1 MEEAQQ
7 RGRLAWRCRRGMKEL
22 DLLLREYLEQHWVL
36 AASAERDAFSRLLEL
51 PDPEL
56 ASYLLGHA
64 ATTDITLE
72 PVLAVLRGLS
82 AQRHG
87 GTRDAGSPA
96 PGSLAQGSIAKGSR
110 LP

>member
-1 MEEAQQ
+1 MDAAQ

-22 DLLLREYLEQHWVL
+22 DLLLREYLDQHWV
-36 AASAERDAFSRLLEL
+36 AADSGDRDAFTRLLEL

-64 ATTDITLE
+64 APTDNTLE

-82 AQRHG
+82 ARRAG
-87 GTRDAGSPA
+87 GGAAGSAVSAPDAGSIQP
-96 PGSLAQGSIAKGSR
+96 
-110 LP
+110 

>member
-1 MEEAQQ
+1 MDAAE

-22 DLLLREYLEQHWVL
+22 DLLLRDYLDQLWPA
-36 AASAERDAFSRLLEL
+36 AASAERDAFARLLEL

-64 ATTDITLE
+64 AADITLE

-82 AQRHG
+82 AR
-87 GTRDAGSPA
+87 RAGSGPAIAGTGPA
-96 PGSLAQGSIAKGSR
+96 PQAPR
-110 LP
+110 NP

>member
-1 MEEAQQ
+1 MEDPAQ

-22 DLLLREYLEQHWVL
+22 DLLLREYLDQHW
-36 AASAERDAFSRLLEL
+36 AAADSGDRDAFARLLEL

-64 ATTDITLE
+64 VATDITLE

-82 AQRHG
+82 ARRAG
-87 GTRDAGSPA
+87 GGSAGA
-96 PGSLAQGSIAKGSR
+96 PGPGTQDTGTVQS
-110 LP
+110 

>member
-1 MEEAQQ
+1 MEDPAQ

-22 DLLLREYLEQHWVL
+22 DLLLREYLDRHW
-36 AASAERDAFSRLLEL
+36 AAAESGDRDAFARLLEL

-64 ATTDITLE
+64 VATDITLE

-82 AQRHG
+82 AR
-87 GTRDAGSPA
+87 RAGSGSA
-96 PGSLAQGSIAKGSR
+96 DARGPGTQDTGTVQS
-110 LP
+110 

>member
-1 MEEAQQ
+1 MEDPAQ

-22 DLLLREYLEQHWVL
+22 DLLLREYLDQHW
-36 AASAERDAFSRLLEL
+36 AAADSADRDAFARLLEL

-64 ATTDITLE
+64 DATDITLE

-82 AQRHG
+82 ARRTGGGSAGARGPGAPGG
-87 GTRDAGSPA
+87 GTRQS
-96 PGSLAQGSIAKGSR
+96 
-110 LP
+110 